1 MLKLLQRRSQKG
13 FTLIEMSIVLVIIG
27 LIIGGILKG
36 QEIIESSRSK
46 NVLSEIE
53 RIRAATNTFIDRYKA
68 LPGDFALAQN
78 AAAAQARIS
87 TSAQVVNGN
96 GDGIVSGASVPTTKA
111 TISALTG
118 GAAGAA
124 GTAENVPFFTHLS
137 AAKLIG
143 GVTVSNAAQASF
155 GETSA
160 VPAAA
165 FPGTGF
171 TLVYGTDND
180 VAGAELTAH
189 WLRLHKGTPQVPA
202 AGLLAKQLQSID
214 VRIDDGLPSNGAV
227 RSGLAVAP
235 CGTLTIATADYEP
248 TVESI
253 SCIALIDLIQ

>member
-1 MLKLLQRRSQKG
+1 
-13 FTLIEMSIVLVIIG
+13 VLVIIG

-53 RIRAATNTFIDRYKA
+53 RLRAATNTFFDRYKA

-78 AAAAQARIS
+78 AAANVARIT

-96 GDGIVSGASVPTTKA
+96 GDGVVNAASVPVTAA
-111 TISALTG
+111 TIGNLSG

-124 GTAENVPFFTHLS
+124 GTAENVPFFTHLA

-143 GVTVSNAAQASF
+143 GVTVSSAAQTSF
-155 GETSA
+155 GEGSA
-160 VPAAA
+160 VPSAA

-171 TLVYGTDND
+171 TLMYGSYND
-180 VAGAELTAH
+180 VAGAELTGH
-189 WLRLHKGTPQVPA
+189 WMRIHKGTPQVPA

-214 VRIDDGLPSNGAV
+214 VRIDDGLPANGGV
-227 RSGLAVAP
+227 RTGIPNAP
-235 CGTLTIATADYEP
+235 CGTLTIATADYQP
-248 TVESI
+248 TVESV
-253 SCIALIDLIQ
+253 SCIALINLVQ

>member
-1 MLKLLQRRSQKG
+1 MMKLLGYRSQKG

-36 QEIIESSRSK
+36 QEIVESSRSK

-53 RIRAATNTFIDRYKA
+53 RIRAATNTFVDRYKA
-68 LPGDFALAQN
+68 LPGDFRLAQDPTPN
-78 AAAAQARIS
+78 IARIT

-96 GDGIVSGASVPTTKA
+96 GDGIVNGASVPTTA
-111 TISALTG
+111 DGIARLTG
-118 GAAGAA
+118 GAAGTA
-124 GTAENVPFFTHLS
+124 GSAENVPFFTHLA

-143 GVTVSNAAQASF
+143 GVTISNAAQTTF

-171 TLVYGTDND
+171 TLVYGSYNE
-180 VAGAELTAH
+180 VPGAELTAH

-202 AGLLAKQLQSID
+202 AGLMAKQLQQID
-214 VRIDDGLPSNGAV
+214 VRIDDGLPANGAV

-235 CGTLTIATADYEP
+235 CGTLTVATADYQP
-248 TVESI
+248 TVESV
-253 SCIALIDLIQ
+253 SCIALINLVQ